1 MARHSKWHN
10 IKVRKGVQD
19 KIRGKTFTIHA
30 KLIALAAQRGGDP
43 DKNPALTEA
52 IFNAK
57 KANVPADNIDRA
69 IKKGTGEDKSAE
81 TILEL
86 YYEGYAPGG
95 VGMIVRTLTDNK
107 NRTASNMRHH
117 FSKHG
122 GNLAETG
129 AVSSYG
135 FAYRGVCDFPTE

>member
-10 IKVRKGVQD
+10 IKARKGAQD

-43 DKNPALTEA
+43 DKNPTLAEA

-69 IKKGTGEDKSAE
+69 VKKGTGEDKNAE

-95 VGMIVRTLTDNK
+95 VGVIVRTLTDNK
-107 NRTASNMRHH
+107 NRTASNMRHA
-117 FSKHG
+117 FSKYG

-129 AVSSYG
+129 AVSSY
-135 FAYRGVCDFPTE
+135 